1 MFVETGE
8 YEALAPGWLTG
19 ELAELLHDY
28 GTRWQIVLRE
38 FADGLRLE
46 AQARPGRLGP
56 RLVRPDAASLREAL
70 DREESR
76 RVRDM

>member
-1 MFVETGE
+1 MRPDRCGDTEPAWT
-8 YEALAPGWLTG
+8 AG
-19 ELAELLHDY
+19 ELAELQHYY
-28 GTRWQIVLRE
+28 GTRWQIIRRE
-38 FADGLRLE
+38 FADGPHLE

>member
-1 MFVETGE
+1 MRSDRCGGTEPAWT
-8 YEALAPGWLTG
+8 AG
-19 ELAELLHDY
+19 ELAELEHHC
-28 GTRWQIVLRE
+28 GTRWHIIRRE
-38 FADGLRLE
+38 FADGPHLE

>member
-1 MFVETGE
+1 VETGRHN
-8 YEALAPGWLTG
+8 ALVPGWLAG
-19 ELAELLHDY
+19 ELTKLEHDY
-28 GTRWQIVLRE
+28 GQRRQIALRK
-38 FADGLRLE
+38 FADGLHLE

>member
-1 MFVETGE
+1 METGRNDPHV
-8 YEALAPGWLTG
+8 PGWLATD
-19 ELAELLHDY
+19 LAELEHDY
-28 GTRWQIVLRE
+28 GQRWQIVQRE
-38 FADGLRLE
+38 FANGLHLE

-76 RVRDM
+76 HFRDR

>member
-1 MFVETGE
+1 VKTGKHETLGP
-8 YEALAPGWLTG
+8 AWTAAG
-19 ELAELLHDY
+19 ELAELEHHY
-28 GTRWQIVLRE
+28 GTRWQIIRRE
-38 FADGLRLE
+38 FADGPHLE

>member
-1 MFVETGE
+1 MRSDGHDDTEPAWTAE
-8 YEALAPGWLTG
+8 E
-19 ELAELLHDY
+19 AELERDY
-28 GTRWQIVLRE
+28 GTRWQIVRRE
-38 FADGLRLE
+38 FADGPHLE

>member
-1 MFVETGE
+1 VETGKH
-8 YEALAPGWLTG
+8 EAPGPGWLTG
-19 ELAELLHDY
+19 ELAELERDY
-28 GTRWQIVLRE
+28 GGRWQIVSRE
-38 FADGLRLE
+38 FADGLQLE
-46 AQARPGRLGP
+46 AQARPGRIGP